1 MLLPK
6 LDLKMDLSRLKWI
19 KVITPGKDYQ
29 HHWAY
34 CPEGITDMVRDYGSK
49 IIDSKNGLTIF
60 PLGFKREE
68 RQEDLK
74 SGDLIALTQYAK
86 ITHVVEILD
95 SNPYEEG
102 LWFHRYAKIVWW
114 KREIDWNSD
123 SLPHRSDILGF
134 DISIF
139 DGNPHLFTNFKSFQE
154 KWGKDGDISL
164 KAFQQ
169 YLAKQLQ
176 QI

>member
-1 MLLPK
+1 MVTPK
-6 LDLKMDLSRLKWI
+6 LDLKIDLSRLAWI
-19 KVITPGKDYQ
+19 KVVTPDKDYQ

-34 CPEGITDMVRDYGSK
+34 CPKAITDLVVDYGSQ

-60 PLGFKREE
+60 PLGFRREE

-74 SGDLIALTQYAK
+74 SGDLIALTQHAK
-86 ITHVVEILD
+86 ITHIVEILD
-95 SNPYEEG
+95 PNFYEEG
-102 LWFHRYAKIVWW
+102 LWFHRYVKIVWW
-114 KREIDWNSD
+114 KREIDWNS
-123 SLPHRSDILGF
+123 LPHRSKPFGF

-154 KWGKDGDISL
+154 RWENDGESSL
-164 KAFQQ
+164 KNFQKH
-169 YLAKQLQ
+169 LAEQLQ